1 MNTKDLT
8 LYTEGSQY
16 VQSQVLELA
25 ANQGDMTQ
33 SGEFKV
39 GLRMIKVNRNN
50 LTYNFSLTSIDSR
63 SWGNAHHYILDS
75 IKHHILPK
83 VGAHVV
89 VLKEDNEAGLH
100 QGETFTLEESK
111 NGWWVAVDRDG
122 SSKKIGRHI
131 DNFYVIAATEPKDGF
146 ESSMADVMGAD
157 STIDVSIA
165 TQQENGSVKIYAN
178 GYGVKGTGDTEG
190 YPIVIENN
198 GGELT
203 VHIWADINRKDP
215 THSISLRGA
224 SIGRRGKT
232 LPLF

>member
-25 ANQGDMTQ
+25 ANQGDITQ

-39 GLRMIKVNRNN
+39 GMRMIKVNRNN
-50 LTYNFSLTSIDSR
+50 LTYNFSLNSIDSR

-75 IKHHILPK
+75 IDHHIHPQI
-83 VGAHVV
+83 GAYVV
-89 VLKEDNEAGLH
+89 VLKADNEVGLH
-100 QGETFTLEESK
+100 QGETLTLAESK
-111 NGWWVAVDRDG
+111 DGIWVAIDRDG
-122 SSKKIGRHI
+122 SSKEIGRHI
-131 DNFYVIAATEPKDGF
+131 DNFFVIATSEPKDGF

-178 GYGVKGTGDTEG
+178 GYGVRGTGDHDG

-198 GGELT
+198 DGELT
-203 VHIWADINRKDP
+203 VHIWSDINRKDP